1 MNKYQVRIRKALTDE
16 QKNEFFGEEL
26 GSLGTA
32 TQIRKLTGQFENMDQ
47 AFEKMDQAFEKMAN
61 VPELAEWEVISVI
74 LVDEDNREQLG
85 EDFEWEDENEE

>member
-32 TQIRKLTGQFENMDQ
+32 TQIRKLTGQFDDM
-47 AFEKMDQAFEKMAN
+47 AQAFEKMAN

-85 EDFEWEDENEE
+85 EDFKWEDE